1 MMMNEIKEV
10 QFIIRKT
17 ANIDSLKV
25 IGNRFFM
32 FEIRMQLKMAV
43 RFAVLVSFVQNVNYY
58 KK

>member
-1 MMMNEIKEV
+1 MNETKEV